1 MSALL
6 RARLIEIEKELRSY
20 DYPGWE
26 VQRYQDEEQI
36 RIHAVLES
44 DRTLTEAEFL
54 LLLDAGDERPDS
66 AECFYTDYNSDRE
79 VTISGD
85 FELVLEIF
93 RQMLNEQFQVWTG
106 SLQPL
111 TPLFTRATAEMET
124 DFSPL

>member
-1 MSALL
+1 MSAFL
-6 RARLIEIEKELRSY
+6 RARLVEIEKELRSY

-44 DRTLTEAEFL
+44 DRSLTEAEFIL
-54 LLLDAGDERPDS
+54 NLDPAEDEPAS
-66 AECFYTDYNSDRE
+66 AECFYADYNSDRE
-79 VTISGD
+79 VAISAD

-106 SLQPL
+106 AGQPL
-111 TPLFTRATAEMET
+111 STLFPKAEAGTETA
-124 DFSPL
+124 FSPL

>member
-6 RARLIEIEKELRSY
+6 RARLVEIEKELRSY
-20 DYPGWE
+20 DYPSWE
-26 VQRYQDEEQI
+26 VQRYQDDEQI

-44 DRTLTEAEFL
+44 DRTLTEAEFV
-54 LLLDAGDERPDS
+54 LLLDAVDDRPDS
-66 AECFYTDYNSDRE
+66 AECFYADYSSDRE

-111 TPLFTRATAEMET
+111 TSLFARAMAETET

>member
-6 RARLIEIEKELRSY
+6 RARLVEIEKELRSY

-26 VQRYQDEEQI
+26 VQRYQDQEQI
-36 RIHAVLES
+36 RLHAVLES
-44 DRTLTEAEFL
+44 DRTLTEAEFVL
-54 LLLDAGDERPDS
+54 RLDAGDDRPDS
-66 AECFYTDYNSDRE
+66 AECFYADYSSDHE

-111 TPLFTRATAEMET
+111 TPLFTKATAET
-124 DFSPL
+124 GTGFSPF